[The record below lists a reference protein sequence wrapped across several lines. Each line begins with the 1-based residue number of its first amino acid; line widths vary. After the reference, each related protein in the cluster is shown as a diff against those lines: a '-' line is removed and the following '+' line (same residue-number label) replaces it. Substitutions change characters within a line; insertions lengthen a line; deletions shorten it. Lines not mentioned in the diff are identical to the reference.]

1 MAGHRPRKGW
11 TIAASVCG
19 AMESLSRALAVELAP
34 LRINLVCPGLVKTE
48 LWDSM
53 PEADRQ
59 AMYER
64 AGRSLPVGR
73 AGEAG
78 DLAQAHLYLMWW
90 RGHRVIIRPVRAR
103 SGCRFST

>member
-1 MAGHRPRKGW
+1 
-11 TIAASVCG
+11 
-19 AMESLSRALAVELAP
+19 
-34 LRINLVCPGLVKTE
+34 LVKTE

-78 DLAQAHLYLMWW
+78 DLAQAHLYLMCC
-90 RGHRVIIRPVRAR
+90 G
-103 SGCRFST
+103 FSTGQVVVVDGGAVIG